1 MNNEDIHGPVPEDTG
16 DGSGLPASKGKRAF
30 QNITRELSDDDLTNP
45 AVGKLLLNELD
56 RLEIENDELKKR
68 LENENDKLSKY
79 REQFQEADKKVAVL
93 EEKGKTHLATEII
106 SAVCFTIG
114 AVLIGYAPVL
124 WKSQPS
130 GWIAL
135 AFGSILIIGGIF
147 AKVKR

>member
-30 QNITRELSDDDLTNP
+30 QNITPELSDDDLTKP

-56 RLEIENDELKKR
+56 RLESENAELR
-68 LENENDKLSKY
+68 NY

-93 EEKGKTHLATEII
+93 QEKNKTHLATEII

-135 AFGSILIIGGIF
+135 ALGSILIIGGIV
-147 AKVKR
+147 AKVVKR